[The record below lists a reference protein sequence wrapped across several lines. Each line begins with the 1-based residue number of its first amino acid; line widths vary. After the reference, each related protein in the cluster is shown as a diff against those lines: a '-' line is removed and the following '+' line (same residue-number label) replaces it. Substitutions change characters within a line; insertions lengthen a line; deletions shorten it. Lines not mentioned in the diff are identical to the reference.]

1 MARIRSVKPEYWA
14 DQDLAEQVSRDAR
27 LLYIGLWNLA
37 DEHSRLRGD
46 PRFIKGQ
53 IFPYDDDLQP
63 LDIAK
68 LLDELAL
75 AGKVVQ
81 YRTGT
86 GTYIFL
92 PKLASHQRLEPEKV
106 ATKLPGPDD
115 SGSVPL
121 SPATTVG
128 ADEVAPRADV
138 IAPDADRTS
147 LLYGTGSME
156 HVSPSSAEPMDTD
169 TDGGLF
175 DTPDLPTTD
184 EPPLLPS
191 DAPKKSWTNE
201 QIDADPHWVA
211 FWEAY
216 PRKTDK
222 GHARKAWLKA
232 LRNSVPPKVLAE
244 AAERFRDDP
253 KRNRDIRYVP
263 HPTTWLNGERFNDY
277 AELTDAAPAG
287 PRPFW
292 EN

>member
-1 MARIRSVKPEYWA
+1 MARIRSIKPEYWA

-37 DEHSRLRGD
+37 DEHCRLRGD
-46 PRFIKGQ
+46 PRYVKGQ

-63 LDIAK
+63 PEIAA

-75 AGKVVQ
+75 AGKVIQ
-81 YRTGT
+81 FRTGT
-86 GTYIFL
+86 GTFIFL
-92 PKLASHQRLEPEKV
+92 PKLAKNQRLEPEKV

-115 SGSVPL
+115 PGSVLLTPN
-121 SPATTVG
+121 ATVVP
-128 ADEVAPRADV
+128 DESESRTDEF
-138 IAPDADRTS
+138 APDAEKMS

-156 HVSPSSAEPMDTD
+156 HVSPSSAEPMDAD
-169 TDGGLF
+169 PDDVLF
-175 DTPDLPTTD
+175 TPEATPVED
-184 EPPLLPS
+184 EPPLMPS
-191 DAPKKSWTNE
+191 DAPKKSWSSE
-201 QIDADPHWVA
+201 EIDADPHWVA

-222 GHARKAWLKA
+222 GHARKAWLKV
-232 LRNSVPPKVLAE
+232 LRNGVPPAFLTE
-244 AAERFRDDP
+244 AAERFRDSP
-253 KRNRDIRYVP
+253 ARNREIRFVA

-277 AELTDAAPAG
+277 AELTGATSG

>member
-46 PRFIKGQ
+46 PRYIKGQ
-53 IFPYDDDLQP
+53 LFPYDDDLTP
-63 LDIAK
+63 DTVSG
-68 LLDELAL
+68 LLDALAL

-81 YRTGT
+81 YRTAT
-86 GTYIFL
+86 GTFIFL
-92 PKLASHQRLEPEKV
+92 PKLAKNQRLEPEKV
-106 ATKLPGPDD
+106 PTKLPGPEDV
-115 SGSVPL
+115 GSVLLTPP
-121 SPATTVG
+121 SEP
-128 ADEVAPRADV
+128 ADV
-138 IAPDADRTS
+138 PSARRTNESARYADVSS

-156 HVSPSSAEPMDTD
+156 HVSPSSAKPTD
-169 TDGGLF
+169 EGDSVLF
-175 DTPDLPTTD
+175 PDVAPTPDAPVM
-184 EPPLLPS
+184 PS

-232 LRNSVPPKVLAE
+232 LRDTVAPETLTQ
-244 AAERFRDDP
+244 AAQRFRDDP
-253 KRNRDIRYVP
+253 KRNRDIQYVP

-277 AELTDAAPAG
+277 RELAEAVAV